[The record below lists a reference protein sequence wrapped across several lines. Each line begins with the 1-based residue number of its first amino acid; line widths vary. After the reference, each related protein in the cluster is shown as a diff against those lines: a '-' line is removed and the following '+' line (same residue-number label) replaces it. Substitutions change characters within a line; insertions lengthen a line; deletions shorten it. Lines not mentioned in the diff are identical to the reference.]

1 MWQWC
6 RHTLKSREIWMGW
19 RQWTESC
26 VRSASLDTFGF
37 LLVVDKTCPDVW
49 SSLRPIQGM
58 SLSIWCSEQP
68 SGRCQ
73 WCLEW
78 SRRSPWSWEKRNDFC
93 KSLGIPNIPVA
104 SNIPGFV
111 SVWRLAILPFIFP
124 GEFGHP
130 IFSVQTWK
138 GNSIFF
144 ILIGL
149 SMVHG
154 EWRPCNSTDVP
165 IRARIVS
172 SLDALIPSF
181 FSGRLLKET
190 LPTGVGY
197 FHSVTNEDA
206 VFVLLVGARY
216 YFLVI
221 ERQADHLFPPWCCS
235 FRTWRRYEHCQRS
248 VNWHLDL
255 VASLGWQWQTRIV
268 RKLLKPKVFVEASL

>member
-93 KSLGIPNIPVA
+93 KSLDIPNIPVA

-181 FSGRLLKET
+181 FSGRVLKNTSNRSGVLSQCYQRRCGVCIIGGSQILLSCHWKASRSLIPPMMLQLSHVET
-190 LPTGVGY
+190 LRALPKECQLTLGLGG
-197 FHSVTNEDA
+197 FFGLA
-206 VFVLLVGARY
+206 V
-216 YFLVI
+216 
-221 ERQADHLFPPWCCS
+221 ADKNCS
-235 FRTWRRYEHCQRS
+235 
-248 VNWHLDL
+248 
-255 VASLGWQWQTRIV
+255 
-268 RKLLKPKVFVEASL
+268 